1 LKNETSINTDLAVRI
16 QGRALT
22 AEIGGF
28 ANVIDNFIFP
38 DPTGA
43 IDPASG
49 FQIFQITQGDARL
62 VGMEA
67 AVELHAAPFLH
78 LRGTADYTRGQNTSL
93 DTPLPFIPPF
103 RATYSARLEGGRRR
117 WVHDPYLSVG
127 GESNA
132 KQTRVDPEDFAP
144 EGYTLVHLGAGFGL
158 PLTSRLLG
166 FDFQLRNVFDKAYAN
181 FLSRYKTYAL
191 DPGRNFI
198 VRVSTEF

>member
-1 LKNETSINTDLAVRI
+1 
-16 QGRALT
+16 
-22 AEIGGF
+22 
-28 ANVIDNFIFP
+28 
-38 DPTGA
+38 
-43 IDPASG
+43 
-49 FQIFQITQGDARL
+49 
-62 VGMEA
+62 
-67 AVELHAAPFLH
+67 
-78 LRGTADYTRGQNTSL
+78 
-93 DTPLPFIPPF
+93 LPFIPPF
-103 RATYSARLEGGRRR
+103 RATSRARLEGGRQG
-117 WVHDPYLSVG
+117 WLHDPYLSVG

-158 PLTSRLLG
+158 PLASRLLG